1 MPRYTPRAVH
11 SSIASVDSS
20 QAQVGPKLSDRA
32 YVAVRS
38 AIVQGQLPF
47 GEPLTRRGLATQ
59 LGMSLPPVTEALQR
73 LEHEGLVRC
82 RPRVGTRVCTP
93 GDLDIRGNLVVRE
106 VLEGEAARLFASG
119 VTPLQKAELR
129 TMAARV
135 DREFSSPDPD
145 RLEYADLHEGFHSFI
160 VECTGMPALADIVRR
175 QLTLWRWLASRLAWQ
190 PIVKRLE
197 DEDHPPWDW
206 HETLAHSLCEG
217 DPTLAESAMRHHVRR
232 GMKVIAAGIGKSQ
245 QVG

>member
-1 MPRYTPRAVH
+1 MPRYTPRVVL
-11 SSIASVDSS
+11 SSIASVVSGHA
-20 QAQVGPKLSDRA
+20 QAGPKLSDRA

-38 AIVQGQLPF
+38 AIVEGQLPF

-73 LEHEGLVRC
+73 LEHEGLVRS

-93 GDLDIRGNLVVRE
+93 GDLDMRGNLVVRE
-106 VLEGEAARLFASG
+106 VLEGEAARLFAAG
-119 VTPLQKAELR
+119 ATPSQKAELR

-145 RLEYADLHEGFHSFI
+145 RLEYAELHEGFHSFI

-175 QLTLWRWLASRLAWQ
+175 QLTLWRWLASRLAWE
-190 PIVKRLE
+190 PIVNRLE

-206 HETLAHSLCEG
+206 HETLAHSLCAG
-217 DPTLAESAMRHHVRR
+217 DPALAESAMRCHVRR
-232 GMKVIAAGIGKSQ
+232 GMKVIAARIGKLQ
-245 QVG
+245 QTG